1 MKKREVLGILFLLF
15 LDQGSKFLIEK
26 VIGNVIVIPNFFEI
40 HLTYNTGAAWSL
52 FSNQVLFLSVLSIIA
67 LVLLTIF
74 KQGIKESKLK
84 TISFTL
90 IYAGIMGNLLDRMI
104 FHHVKDF
111 LKFNLFGY
119 EYPIFNLADIFIVVG
134 GILLAILFWKEGE
147 GHEKLDS

>member
-40 HLTYNTGAAWSL
+40 HLSYNTGAAWSL

-74 KQGIKESKLK
+74 KQGIKESKRK

>member
-1 MKKREVLGILFLLF
+1 MKKREVLGILFLLL

-40 HLTYNTGAAWSL
+40 YLTYNTGAAWSL

>member
-134 GILLAILFWKEGE
+134 GILLAIVFLKEGE